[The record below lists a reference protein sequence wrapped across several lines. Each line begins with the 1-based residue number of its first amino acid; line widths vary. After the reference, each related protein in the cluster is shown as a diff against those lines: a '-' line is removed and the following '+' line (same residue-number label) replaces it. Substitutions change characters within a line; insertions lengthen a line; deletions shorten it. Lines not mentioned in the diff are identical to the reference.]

1 MLVCKKFLYNFEG
14 LLGQVGYVFTVSILG
29 SDKYLKKEIKTLN
42 SLKKN
47 QKQTQ
52 ATNDYFSNFFYLFH
66 CL

>member
-47 QKQTQ
+47 KKTSSG
-52 ATNDYFSNFFYLFH
+52 DK
-66 CL
+66 